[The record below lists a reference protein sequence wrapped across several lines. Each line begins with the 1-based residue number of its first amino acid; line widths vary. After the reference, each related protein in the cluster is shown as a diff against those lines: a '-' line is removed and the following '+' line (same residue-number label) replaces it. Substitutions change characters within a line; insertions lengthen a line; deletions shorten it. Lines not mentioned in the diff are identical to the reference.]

1 MNRAITG
8 FVATMLLLSLVS
20 CAPKPQASSTADQ
33 LKSRQ
38 HLDQAIEAVRQG
50 RVGQAQ
56 ELLDQAI
63 SADPGN
69 ADAFNNKGNVLMA
82 SGKYQLAIAE
92 YSSAIKLQGNRSSYI
107 FNRGYALLLA
117 GDYREALKD
126 LNRVVEEE
134 PMNVK
139 ALAFRGQ
146 VRANLSD
153 YEGAIADFDRV
164 VALAPG
170 NGEAYANRG
179 VIKAQLG
186 RNEAAKDD
194 FSKAEVVFRK
204 AGDRASLA
212 KLITARSALKGAQK
226 S

>member
-1 MNRAITG
+1 
-8 FVATMLLLSLVS
+8 
-20 CAPKPQASSTADQ
+20 
-33 LKSRQ
+33 
-38 HLDQAIEAVRQG
+38 
-50 RVGQAQ
+50 
-56 ELLDQAI
+56 
-63 SADPGN
+63 
-69 ADAFNNKGNVLMA
+69 
-82 SGKYQLAIAE
+82 
-92 YSSAIKLQGNRSSYI
+92 
-107 FNRGYALLLA
+107 
-117 GDYREALKD
+117 
-126 LNRVVEEE
+126 
-134 PMNVK
+134 MNVK

-194 FSKAEVVFRK
+194 FSKAEAVFRK

-212 KLITARSALKGAQK
+212 KILTARSALKGAPK